1 MDKVSKFTIS
11 PIFRQT
17 GEIMDSLHR
26 HQYRHTVY
34 VSGKKQSI
42 IHHGHPHGNCVHD
55 EKQRIDKRMDIL
67 SMLKILEDK
76 MLQNNAQLKSLI
88 DKLWQNFWE
97 GGIANPLTAI
107 EQITYLIFMK
117 RLDDLEAKRERDADF
132 TGEKYT
138 SRFNGTFKVPG
149 SNEEVNKNELRWS
162 VFKHKPADEML
173 LHVQMKV
180 FPFLKTFGNDAS
192 SLTGRAGEGLFTKHM
207 ANAVFI
213 MPKASLL
220 VSAINIV
227 EDIFKE
233 IEKDATEGGHA
244 FQDIQGDV
252 YEMLL
257 SEIATAG
264 KNGQF
269 RTPRHIIKLMAELVA
284 PQLGQR
290 MADPSSGTGG
300 FILGYFQ
307 YLLTDLVRKTNPQL
321 LEKDEDGFE
330 RATISSILTPDVK
343 AILESSMTGYD
354 IDTTMVR
361 LGLMNLMMHGIDNP
375 QIDYKDTLSKSYNE
389 DSQFDI
395 IMANPPFTGNIDK
408 GDINEGLKLPTTKTE
423 LLFVE
428 RIFNMLKMGGT
439 AAVIVPSGVIQ
450 NSGKA
455 FEALRKLI
463 IEKAELK
470 AVIAVPSGVFKPYA
484 GVSTAILIFTKGG
497 ETNNVWFY
505 NMQADGYSLD
515 DKRNKIAGSDLPDI
529 VQRYKSRHA
538 KKDSDRKQQYFMVPK
553 KEIVTNNYDLNLN
566 TYKEEVYEEV
576 LYEKP
581 SVIVGKLETIE
592 ENIQAGLSE
601 LKQLTNVE

>member
-1 MDKVSKFTIS
+1 
-11 PIFRQT
+11 
-17 GEIMDSLHR
+17 
-26 HQYRHTVY
+26 
-34 VSGKKQSI
+34 
-42 IHHGHPHGNCVHD
+42 
-55 EKQRIDKRMDIL
+55 
-67 SMLKILEDK
+67 
-76 MLQNNAQLKSLI
+76 MLQNNPQLKSLI
-88 DKLWQNFWE
+88 AGLWQNFWE

-117 RLDDLEAKRERDADF
+117 RLDDLEAKRERDAEW
-132 TGEKYT
+132 TGEKYV
-138 SRFNGTFKVPG
+138 SRFSGKFQIPG
-149 SNEEVNKNELRWS
+149 SNESIDKNELRWS

-173 LHVQMKV
+173 MHVQMKV
-180 FPFLKTFGNDAS
+180 FPFLKDLN
-192 SLTGRAGEGLFTKHM
+192 GETSPFTKHM

-290 MADPSSGTGG
+290 IADPACGTGG
-300 FILGYFQ
+300 FLLGAYQ
-307 YLLTDLVRKTNPQL
+307 YILTDLVRKNTSTSLSTGDTAKLQ
-321 LEKDEDGFE
+321 KDEDGFE
-330 RATISSILTPDVK
+330 RAAISAVLTQKVKTILDQSFV
-343 AILESSMTGYD
+343 GYD

-361 LGLMNLMMHGIDNP
+361 LGLMNLMMHGIDEP
-375 QIDYKDTLSKSYNE
+375 KIDYKDTLSKSYNE

-470 AVIAVPSGVFKPYA
+470 AVIAVPSGAFKPYA

-505 NMQADGYSLD
+505 DMQADGYSLD
-515 DKRNKIAGSDLPDI
+515 DKRNKIAESDLPDI
-529 VQRYKSRHA
+529 VEKYHQRTSAKSA
-538 KKDSDRKQQYFMVPK
+538 GDRKQKHFSVPK
-553 KEIVTNNYDLNLN
+553 KEIVENKYDLNLS

-576 LYEKP
+576 MYEKP
-581 SVIVGKLETIE
+581 ELIFGKLESME
-592 ENIQAGLSE
+592 AEIQEGLKE
-601 LKQLTNVE
+601 LKELIKV

>member
-1 MDKVSKFTIS
+1 
-11 PIFRQT
+11 
-17 GEIMDSLHR
+17 
-26 HQYRHTVY
+26 
-34 VSGKKQSI
+34 
-42 IHHGHPHGNCVHD
+42 
-55 EKQRIDKRMDIL
+55 
-67 SMLKILEDK
+67 
-76 MLQNNAQLKSLI
+76 MLQNNTQLKSLI

-117 RLDDLEAKRERDADF
+117 RLDDLEAKRERDAEW
-132 TGEKYT
+132 TGEKYL
-138 SRFNGTFKVPG
+138 SRFAGKFNIPG
-149 SNEEVNKNELRWS
+149 SNESIDKNELRWS

-173 LHVQMKV
+173 MHVQMKV
-180 FPFLKTFGNDAS
+180 FPFLKELN
-192 SLTGRAGEGLFTKHM
+192 GETSPFTKHM

-233 IEKDATEGGHA
+233 IERDATEGGQS

-290 MADPSSGTGG
+290 IADPACGTGG
-300 FILGYFQ
+300 FLLGAYQ
-307 YLLTDLVRKTNPQL
+307 YILTDLVRASTSLSTSDKKIQ
-321 LEKDEDGFE
+321 KDEDGFE
-330 RATISSILTPDVK
+330 RAAISAVLTQKVKNILDKSFV
-343 AILESSMTGYD
+343 GYD

-361 LGLMNLMMHGIDNP
+361 LGLMNLMMHGIDEP
-375 QIDYKDTLSKSYNE
+375 KIDYKDTLSKSYNE

-395 IMANPPFTGNIDK
+395 VMANPPFTGNIDK
-408 GDINEGLKLPTTKTE
+408 GDINESLKLPTTKTE

-455 FEALRKLI
+455 FETLRKML
-463 IEKAELK
+463 IEKTELK
-470 AVIAVPSGVFKPYA
+470 AVIAMPSGVFKPYA

-497 ETNNVWFY
+497 ETNNVWF
-505 NMQADGYSLD
+505 
-515 DKRNKIAGSDLPDI
+515 
-529 VQRYKSRHA
+529 
-538 KKDSDRKQQYFMVPK
+538 
-553 KEIVTNNYDLNLN
+553 
-566 TYKEEVYEEV
+566 
-576 LYEKP
+576 
-581 SVIVGKLETIE
+581 
-592 ENIQAGLSE
+592 
-601 LKQLTNVE
+601 